1 MYLTKVSI
9 FNWINIF
16 INARVYNDKVTFIII
31 HHKKPTFLKQTFGLA
46 FEGQPFL
53 LSSRT

>member
-1 MYLTKVSI
+1 MAKKI
-9 FNWINIF
+9 PF